1 WFVILILEQRW
12 SAVLVTLVIAFL
24 TVALMR
30 LFVLR
35 RWAVSKAWQA
45 SLTVMISVFLNGL
58 FAILMPALNQSFAD
72 YPVGFILSIG
82 LYVTPGLIAYDYLR
96 QGVTKTLIAISLV
109 VVVSLVASV
118 PVVIGLSQ
126 LVQGG
131 STVVIYGQGRIPT
144 DLWWLGTLVAVSI
157 TVMLKLSVNWR
168 AGGFLAGLFAYEALN
183 AQSLLLAILF
193 ALATFALVKAF
204 ARIVVLTPRQRF
216 QVSLL
221 LGALLS
227 WFGLYWFTQLNFV
240 PAIVANG
247 YPLAPL
253 LIVGLLASDFGRKQS
268 SVVTT
273 VLGVLF
279 VTAAVAGAVFIAQTW
294 EIGSLVVVGLLVLI
308 LAVWFSK
315 QSNVFSQSIRPAIAI
330 GSYFGSTV
338 APLGVNR
345 DKPAGNARNQTD
357 T

>member
-1 WFVILILEQRW
+1 
-12 SAVLVTLVIAFL
+12 
-24 TVALMR
+24 M
-30 LFVLR
+30 
-35 RWAVSKAWQA
+35 
-45 SLTVMISVFLNGL
+45 
-58 FAILMPALNQSFAD
+58 
-72 YPVGFILSIG
+72 
-82 LYVTPGLIAYDYLR
+82 
-96 QGVTKTLIAISLV
+96 
-109 VVVSLVASV
+109 
-118 PVVIGLSQ
+118 
-126 LVQGG
+126 
-131 STVVIYGQGRIPT
+131 
-144 DLWWLGTLVAVSI
+144 
-157 TVMLKLSVNWR
+157 
-168 AGGFLAGLFAYEALN
+168 
-183 AQSLLLAILF
+183 
-193 ALATFALVKAF
+193 
-204 ARIVVLTPRQRF
+204 
-216 QVSLL
+216 
-221 LGALLS
+221 
-227 WFGLYWFTQLNFV
+227 
-240 PAIVANG
+240 ANG

-315 QSNVFSQSIRPAIAI
+315 QSSVFSQSIRPAIAI